1 MKAMKLKN
9 VNVVVVG
16 LGLTGQSCVRFL
28 VSKGA
33 NVIAM
38 DSRSALQVDL
48 SIPYFLGGFDSEKL
62 KGAELI
68 LLSPGI
74 DPKHKAIQEA
84 VIAGVEIIGDVE
96 LFARFN
102 RVPVIAIT
110 GSNGKSTVTTLVY
123 EIFKAAGKQVLMGG
137 NIGTPALEL
146 LDQKAE
152 YIVLELSSFQL
163 ETIRSLNPLIATVL
177 NVSDDH
183 LDRHGCLEVYQ
194 QTKLAVYHN
203 ATHCIANRDDPL
215 TWVEGQEA
223 AYSMGLSPTKIG
235 FSWNRASGQVLH
247 NGVAI
252 IETVNSQLTGSHN
265 ALNIQIAVA
274 CAMLTGI
281 SVECAQAVIDNF
293 IGLSHRF
300 ETVLVANDVKWIN
313 DSKAT
318 NVGATLAAINSVRS
332 ELTGRLIL
340 IAGGESKGADFSPLA
355 QVFEQ
360 YVSLL
365 IAFGVDGNKLIK
377 LKQDSVFVSS
387 MKQAVE
393 TAKHYSM
400 PGDVV
405 LLSPA
410 CASFDMFKNYQDR
423 GQCFA
428 QSVREVAA

>member
-1 MKAMKLKN
+1 MKTMELKN
-9 VNVVVVG
+9 VNAVVVG

-33 NVIAM
+33 KVTAM
-38 DSRSALQVDL
+38 DSRTSLQLD
-48 SIPYFLGGFDSEKL
+48 IDTPYFLGDFDAEQL
-62 KGAELI
+62 KNAELI

-74 DPKHKAIQEA
+74 DPRHHAIQEA
-84 VIAGVEIIGDVE
+84 TSAGVEIIGDVE

-102 RVPVIAIT
+102 RIPVIAIT

-146 LDQKAE
+146 LDQDAE

-163 ETIRSLNPLIATVL
+163 ETIRSLTPFISTVL

-183 LDRHGCLEVYQ
+183 LDRHGSLEVYQ
-194 QTKLAVYHN
+194 QTKLAVYHH

-215 TWVEGQEA
+215 TWVEGQDA
-223 AYSMGLSPTKIG
+223 AYSMGLSQTQMG
-235 FSWNRASGQVLH
+235 FSWNSVNGQILH
-247 NGVAI
+247 NGTVI
-252 IETVNSQLTGSHN
+252 IETKNSQLTGSHN
-265 ALNIQIAVA
+265 ALNIQVAVA
-274 CAMLTGI
+274 CAMLAGI
-281 SVECAQAVIDNF
+281 QLDCVQSVVNRF
-293 IGLSHRF
+293 VGLSHRF

-318 NVGATLAAINSVRS
+318 NVGATLAAIKSVRS
-332 ELTGRLIL
+332 ELVGRLIL
-340 IAGGESKGADFSPLA
+340 IAGGESKGADFTPLSS
-355 QVFEQ
+355 VLEQ
-360 YVSLL
+360 TVSLL
-365 IAFGVDGNKLIK
+365 IGFGVDGNKLTA
-377 LKQDSVFVSS
+377 LKTNSVFVNS
-387 MKQAVE
+387 MKEAVE
-393 TAKHYSM
+393 TAKNYAL
-400 PGDVV
+400 PGDIV

-428 QSVREVAA
+428 KTVLEVAA

>member
-1 MKAMKLKN
+1 MKAMELKN
-9 VNVVVVG
+9 VNAVVVG

-38 DSRSALQVDL
+38 DSRTSLQVDI
-48 SIPYFLGGFDSEKL
+48 STPYFLGEFDANKL
-62 KGAELI
+62 KHADLI
-68 LLSPGI
+68 LLSPGV

-84 VIAGVEIIGDVE
+84 VSAGVEIIGDVE

-102 RVPVIAIT
+102 RIPVVAIT

-123 EIFKAAGKQVLMGG
+123 EIFKAAGKKVLMGG

-146 LDQKAE
+146 LDLQAE

-163 ETIRSLNPLIATVL
+163 ETIRSLDPLIATVL

-183 LDRHGCLEVYQ
+183 LDRHGSLEVYQ
-194 QTKLAVYHN
+194 QTKLAIYHN

-215 TWVEGQEA
+215 TWVEGQDL
-223 AYSMGLSPTKIG
+223 AYSMGLSQTEKG
-235 FSWNRASGQVLH
+235 FSWDIDSGQILH
-247 NGVAI
+247 NGSAI
-252 IETVNSQLTGSHN
+252 IETKDSQLTGSHN

-274 CAMLTGI
+274 CAMLTEI
-281 SVECAQAVIDNF
+281 QLDCVQSVINNF
-293 IGLSHRF
+293 VGLSHRF

-332 ELTGRLIL
+332 ELVGRLIL
-340 IAGGESKGADFSPLA
+340 IAGGESKGADFTPLA
-355 QVFEQ
+355 PVFEHS
-360 YVSLL
+360 VSLL
-365 IAFGVDGNKLIK
+365 IGFGVDGNKLTD
-377 LKQDSVFVSS
+377 LKPDSVFVNS
-387 MKQAVE
+387 MKEAVE
-393 TAKHYSM
+393 TAKHYSL

-428 QSVREVAA
+428 QTVREVAA